1 MKICLVSPEV
11 FHWGVYGGF
20 GYLTRLLAKNLTEKG
35 VDVTIVTQRRPGQ
48 KEYETLDGFK
58 VIGYPQRRQGIGS
71 LSARRGSLKYYEKVD
86 ADIYHSEA
94 ISYSTY
100 AAYLAVPTKKHIIT
114 FQDPYDWEEWRRIA
128 KVEPKY
134 GSLKHQLRI
143 EAEIRILAETCR
155 KMNKLYSQA
164 HFLIPKT
171 VQLYKLETVPEY
183 LPNPVPIPETISEK
197 ATTPTVCFLARWDP
211 QKRVE
216 LFLGLAERYPDIDF
230 IAMGKSHNPEKDQM
244 LREKYGSIPNLRL
257 TGFVSE
263 TEKQEILSK
272 SWALLNTSIREALPV
287 SFLEALAVE
296 TPVISGENPDQLV
309 STYGYHVRYD
319 DYEAGLHWLLDSDDW
334 RRRGKNG
341 RKHVSRVYE
350 MEHVTDLH
358 IAEYERVLEA

>member
-11 FHWGVYGGF
+11 FHWGIYGGF

-48 KEYETLDGFK
+48 REHETLDGFT
-58 VIGYPQRRQGIGS
+58 VLGYPQRRSGIGG
-71 LSARRGSLKYYEKVD
+71 LSSRRGSLKYYEKVD

-100 AAYLAVPTKKHIIT
+100 AAYLAAPAKKHIVT
-114 FQDPYDWEEWRRIA
+114 FQDPYDWDEWRRIA
-128 KVEPKY
+128 KVEPRY
-134 GSLKHQLRI
+134 GTLKHQLRI
-143 EAEIRILAETCR
+143 EAEIRILADTCR
-155 KMNKLYSQA
+155 RMNKLYSQA

-171 VQLYKLETVPEY
+171 IQLYKLDTVPEY
-183 LPNPVPIPETISEK
+183 LPNPVPVPETLIGKAEK
-197 ATTPTVCFLARWDP
+197 PTLCFLARWDP

-216 LFLGLAERYPDIDF
+216 LFFGLAERYPDIDF
-230 IAMGKSHNPEKDQM
+230 IAMGKSHDTEKDSL
-244 LREKYGSIPNLRL
+244 LREKYGDIPNLKL

-263 TEKQEILSK
+263 KEKQMILSQ

-287 SFLEALAVE
+287 SFLEALAAE

-309 STYGYHVRYD
+309 SDYGYHVRGD
-319 DYEAGLHWLLDSDDW
+319 DYEAGLLWLLDSDEW

-341 RKHVSRVYE
+341 RRHVSRVYD
-350 MEHVTDLH
+350 MDHVTDLH